1 MGAIMAEHQI
11 DDDVK
16 TLHSMG
22 YAQELARS
30 MGQFSNFAISFSI
43 ICILSGGIN
52 SLAQGTSGAG
62 GASLAIGWLV
72 GGAIALLVTFGMAQ
86 IASAFPTAGGLYHWS
101 SILGGRFWGWLTAW
115 FNLFGLITVLGAI
128 NVGTFGFFN
137 GAFGEAFGIQA
148 PADGAHFWETPQFWF
163 VAIMTATHAI
173 INHLGIKLT
182 TKLTDLS
189 GYLIFFGAILLAAA
203 LFYYAGNDPGET
215 RDFSRLWTFTN
226 YSGDKGGGVWPE
238 NSNLLMVF
246 ALALLLPIYTLTGY
260 DASAH
265 TSEETKNAAI
275 NVPKGI
281 INSVLWAT
289 VFAWI
294 FSCAFVLAI
303 PDMDAA
309 AKEGW
314 NVFFYVMNEQ
324 IPPALRYFLYSVI
337 FWAQY
342 ICGLA
347 TVTSVSRMIFAFARD
362 KGLPFSDTLA
372 KVSPKWRT
380 PVAAVWVGC
389 FLAVA
394 FTAYAKAYFVIVA
407 ATVIALYISYVMPTI
422 AGFFAYGKSWTK
434 MGPWDIGPMYKVV
447 AVIVTIMV
455 AIICYVGVQPPS
467 DIALKVFA
475 WFIGI
480 TLVVWFGFENKRFKG
495 PPTGAD
501 IEARA
506 KAIEEAEKAINKA
519 LG

>member
-1 MGAIMAEHQI
+1 MSEHHI

-62 GASLAIGWLV
+62 GAALTIGWII
-72 GGAIALLVTFGMAQ
+72 GGCCALLFAMGMAQ
-86 IASAFPTAGGLYHWS
+86 IGSAFPTAGGLYHWS
-101 SILGGRFWGWLTAW
+101 SILGGRGWGWATAW
-115 FNLFGLITVLGAI
+115 FNLIGLITVLAAI

-148 PADGAHFWETPQFWF
+148 PADGAQFWQTPQFQF
-163 VAIMTATHAI
+163 VAVMTATHAL

-189 GYLIFFGAILLAAA
+189 GYLILAGAVALTLV
-203 LFYYAGNDPGET
+203 LFYYAGNDAGET
-215 RDFSRLWTFTN
+215 RDFSRLTSFHN
-226 YSGDKGGGVWPE
+226 YSGAAGGDVWPE
-238 NSNLLMVF
+238 SKSLLLIF
-246 ALALLLPIYTLTGY
+246 GLGLLLPIYTLTGY

-265 TSEETKNAAI
+265 TSEETKSAAI

-281 INSVLWAT
+281 VNSVLYASI
-289 VFAWI
+289 FALL
-294 FSCAFVLAI
+294 FSSAFVLAI
-303 PDMDAA
+303 PNMDEA
-309 AKEGW
+309 AKQGW

-324 IPPALRYFLYSVI
+324 VPPAIRFLLYAVI
-337 FWAQY
+337 FAAQY

-347 TVTSVSRMIFAFARD
+347 TVTSISRMIFAFARD
-362 KGLPFSDTLA
+362 KGLPFSDALA

-380 PVAAVWVGC
+380 PVAATWVGAA
-389 FLAVA
+389 LAVIFVA
-394 FTAYAKAYFVIVA
+394 WADAYSVAVAVTSITLYLSYCMPIAAGLLAYN
-407 ATVIALYISYVMPTI
+407 
-422 AGFFAYGKSWTK
+422 KSWKTF
-434 MGPWDIGPMYKVV
+434 GPFDLGPKFQAI
-447 AVIVTIMV
+447 AVLCI
-455 AIICYVGVQPPS
+455 AIACVIFFIGVQPPN
-467 DIALKVFA
+467 DKALKFM
-475 WFIGI
+475 GI
-480 TLVVWFGFENKRFKG
+480 IIAVTIVLWFGLEKRRFQG
-495 PPTGAD
+495 PPTGDSIA
-501 IEARA
+501 ARQ